1 MFTSIQFQLGLIAL
15 VLNCD
20 VSIDQVST
28 DQSRVP
34 RRRHREVRGRR
45 LVPPLPARPERG
57 SGHLQGRGARVGQEA
72 RVQEQRHE

>member
-1 MFTSIQFQLGLIAL
+1 MVNINQISTWIAL
-15 VLNCD
+15 VLTRD

-34 RRRHREVRGRR
+34 RRRHREVCGRR
-45 LVPPLPARPERG
+45 LVPPLPAWSKRG
-57 SGHLQGRGARVGQEA
+57 SGHLQGRYPRVGEEA